1 MMAIELYYSPYC
13 DACAK
18 PDVRAAAESPGVTV
32 KDVTEHL
39 AEAVRHGIVQ
49 PPALVVDG
57 QLVAQGSATIRKL
70 KELVG
75 EVEQCAPIR

>member
-1 MMAIELYYSPYC
+1 MAIELYYAPYC
-13 DACAK
+13 DACVD
-18 PDVRAAAESPGVTV
+18 PRLRSDAESHGVTM

-57 QLVAQGSATIRKL
+57 RLVAQGSMAVQKL
-70 KELVG
+70 TELVSEG
-75 EVEQCAPIR
+75 DQCGPIR